1 LKEFKKGMK
10 TNCTKKV
17 RPLTLAQ
24 QSTSPPYCQ
33 PLEEWEEPMNNDEVD
48 EAELVVKS
56 ENQG

>member
-10 TNCTKKV
+10 LNCTKKV

-33 PLEEWEEPMNNDEVD
+33 PSDKWEEPMNNDEVD
-48 EAELVVKS
+48 QAELVVKK
-56 ENQG
+56 